1 MMKSKTLFISLIL
14 LSIISIN
21 LIQASISDVK
31 FPVAELGNC
40 NSQSECEIYCDDSS
54 HMGPCLDFAETYGLM
69 SSDELAEARKIM
81 PLMKTGETPGGCKN
95 KNECDAYCDN
105 DANFNVCIEFAK
117 KAGLISDED
126 YEMAKKTGGKGPGGC
141 KRDECKT
148 FCDKEENF
156 DVCIEFAKENGLIP
170 PEEYEIAKK
179 TGGKGPGGCK
189 GKEECDVYCD
199 NDANFLTCIEFGK
212 EHGIISEEEY
222 QKAKK
227 SGSNKG
233 PGGCKSEEECNTY
246 CQSHME
252 ECKKWGEE
260 HGLEFD
266 QKDEGGRSGPG
277 GCQGEEE
284 CKAFC
289 NNPDNTQ
296 ICMEFSIEE
305 GKMGQGELDK
315 YMQDREKANRDGGM
329 ECASQCEERPGEM
342 LTGTNMID
350 GKCECYYKPIEQQG
364 DYPQGDYPRGD
375 YPGGGGGCTQ
385 PGPEGQCNPGPGAG
399 PGLGGEGGSGGSG
412 DGSSGGSSGGS
423 EGGSSDSG
431 SSGGGDSSAPS
442 SGDSGGG
449 GESAPV
455 TGGIISEGNS
465 NDNWLMKILDWIF
478 GV

>member
-31 FPVAELGNC
+31 YPVAELGNC
-40 NSQSECEIYCDDSS
+40 NSQSECEIYCDDAS
-54 HMGPCLDFAETYGLM
+54 HMGPCLDFAEKYGLM

-81 PLMKTGETPGGCKN
+81 PLMQSGQTPGGCKS
-95 KNECDAYCDN
+95 KKECDVYCDN

-117 KAGLISDED
+117 KSGLISDED

-170 PEEYEIAKK
+170 PEEYEMAKK

-189 GKEECDVYCD
+189 SKEECDAFCD
-199 NDANFLTCIEFGK
+199 DDANFLTCIEFGK

-233 PGGCKSEEECNTY
+233 PGGCRSEEECNTY

-277 GCQGEEE
+277 GCRGEEE

-296 ICMEFSIEE
+296 ICMEFSIKE
-305 GKMGQGELDK
+305 GKMGQEEYDRV
-315 YMQDREKANRDGGM
+315 MQENQRAEQGGGM
-329 ECASQCEERPGEM
+329 DCASQCEERPRQR
-342 LTGTNMID
+342 LRGTNMID
-350 GKCECYYKPIEQQG
+350 GKCECYYEDIEQ
-364 DYPQGDYPRGD
+364 PGD
-375 YPGGGGGCTQ
+375 YPGGEPGGTGG
-385 PGPEGQCNPGPGAG
+385 PGPEMGGTEGQTP
-399 PGLGGEGGSGGSG
+399 GGESGSGGAS
-412 DGSSGGSSGGS
+412 
-423 EGGSSDSG
+423 GGSSDSG
-431 SSGGGDSSAPS
+431 GSESSGSS
-442 SGDSGGG
+442 GG

-455 TGGIISEGNS
+455 TGGVISEGNS
-465 NDNWLMKILDWIF
+465 SDNWLMKILKWMF
-478 GV
+478 GI